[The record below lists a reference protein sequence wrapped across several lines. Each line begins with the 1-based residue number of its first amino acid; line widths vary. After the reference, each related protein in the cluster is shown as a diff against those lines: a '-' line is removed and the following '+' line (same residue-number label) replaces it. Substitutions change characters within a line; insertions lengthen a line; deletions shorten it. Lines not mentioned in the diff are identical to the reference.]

1 MQQRVTVSGFI
12 YDKGKALILKRGMNE
27 GFLPGHW
34 EVPGGKLELGEDPY
48 LGVLREVREEAALD
62 CEVIGIHHVWGDVT
76 DYKGEETHFVEICF
90 ILKMKPGQQ
99 ITPGDG
105 MDDYAWITKSD
116 LDKYKMSP
124 EMKKEIDSG
133 FAWVERNLK

>member
-12 YDKGKALILKRGMNE
+12 YDQGKTLLLRRGLQE
-27 GFLPGHW
+27 SFLPGHW

-48 LGVLREVREEAALD
+48 LGVLREVREEASLD

-90 ILKMKPGQQ
+90 ILKMKPGQSVK
-99 ITPGDG
+99 PGDG
-105 MDDYAWITKSD
+105 MDDSAWIIKSD
-116 LDKYKMSP
+116 IGKYKISQKMM
-124 EMKKEIDSG
+124 EEINSG
-133 FAWVERNLK
+133 FAWVAKNLK